1 LILPG
6 GADLLGGTNLVRA
19 EIPFGGNAVCTV
31 NPYSYRV
38 DTPAAHSWIAATIEA
53 HGAGR

>member
-1 LILPG
+1 MILPG

-31 NPYSYRV
+31 TPYSYRV